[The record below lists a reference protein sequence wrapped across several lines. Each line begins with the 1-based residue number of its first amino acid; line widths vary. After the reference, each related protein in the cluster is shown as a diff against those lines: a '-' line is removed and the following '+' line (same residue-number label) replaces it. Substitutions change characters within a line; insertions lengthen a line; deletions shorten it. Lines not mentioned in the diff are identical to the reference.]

1 MLCVITWRPT
11 ESCCLLKLELVE
23 ASGFGYREERDL
35 LSMLRSVDLLL
46 REVSGPLQDRCGPQA
61 RVLTAEVHGDE
72 VRGLAFCPGK
82 VLRYVLAA
90 RNRRIKTTEMLRLAR
105 SSRQP
110 AA

>member
-1 MLCVITWRPT
+1 M
-11 ESCCLLKLELVE
+11 KFELVE
-23 ASGFGYREERDL
+23 ANGSGYREERDL
-35 LSMLRSVDLLL
+35 PAMLRSVDRLL
-46 REVSGPLQDRCGPQA
+46 REVTGPLQDRCGPQA
-61 RVLTAEVHGDE
+61 RVLTTEVHGDE

-90 RNRRIKTTEMLRLAR
+90 HSRSIKTTEVLRLAR

>member
-1 MLCVITWRPT
+1 
-11 ESCCLLKLELVE
+11 
-23 ASGFGYREERDL
+23 
-35 LSMLRSVDLLL
+35 MLRSVDRLL
-46 REVSGPLQDRCGPQA
+46 REVTGPLQERCGLQA

-90 RNRRIKTTEMLRLAR
+90 RNRQIRTTEMLRLAR
-105 SSRQP
+105 NTRQP

>member
-1 MLCVITWRPT
+1 MTRRPT
-11 ESCCLLKLELVE
+11 ESCCLLNVVLVE

-35 LSMLRSVDLLL
+35 PAMLRSVDRLL
-46 REVSGPLQDRCGPQA
+46 REVTGPLQERCGPQA

-90 RNRRIKTTEMLRLAR
+90 RNRRIRTTEMLRLAR
-105 SSRQP
+105 NTRQP